1 MILIAKEV
9 AHKLNKEYGVPFG
22 ENGIS
27 KSGTGRKFYLCESKY
42 NLNALKK
49 LTDRK

>member
-1 MILIAKEV
+1 MIQIAKEI
-9 AHKLNKEYGVPFG
+9 AHKLNKEYGVVFG

-42 NLNALKK
+42 NMNALNK
-49 LTDRK
+49 LTNRK